1 MKKKLLSMF
10 IAFVTAISML
20 STSVYAANGPLG
32 EITIGDESYFL
43 AYIDFLETDETG
55 QIVRDEN
62 GDVIG
67 KTVFANDTVQNEL
80 AGAVYDRGSN
90 TLTITNL
97 SATNMIME
105 TNVMGDDF
113 TLNVVGNCSIGQ
125 IKVWGDGYGGT
136 LNIVGDGTLTV
147 NQNKVFDNAI
157 ILNAEYSASAL
168 KFGAGVKVN
177 LYAKEDVAAICQ
189 VPLNS
194 IDKVY
199 SFANGQKPDIKKDLY
214 KYETAKWIQGFEI
227 VNLED
232 EGAWLS
238 TAEKVEYS
246 KDSTGIYGA
255 NLSKYYNNDGTVEK
269 EGYRIIKLVYSD
281 KYNAYFMDKTFGDG
295 FGEIFIEKKD
305 FAASDFKMVTDEN
318 GDQVQ
323 YENVYNNISS
333 YQVYVDGSG
342 KEYALGYDYNSGER
356 VDYIL
361 DYEPIEGLE
370 NTYAFT
376 KNTSIN
382 VSDLEPAYD
391 TTVEDGLYTYT
402 LTGTAFAYDGSNV
415 SAGKVINL
423 VDIGNVWTQLLPD
436 SAVPF
441 TAEINP
447 NEPGLTDQME
457 LIDEI
462 WTQTDDANSVIS
474 LSKGKNNPKPMVGK
488 TYSYSAVVK
497 AKAGYV
503 FGDSFQFIYGGSRYT
518 PKVVLSADKK
528 TATIS
533 GFVKDVTVKS
543 AGNVKKVKQPMTV
556 KAKTVKVKYKKLKKK
571 KLTVKALTVKKA
583 QGAVAYAKVKKG
595 SSVKLTINK
604 KTGKITVK
612 KGTKK
617 GTYKIKIK
625 VTAKGNAK
633 YLAGSKTIT
642 VKIKVK

>member
-1 MKKKLLSMF
+1 M
-10 IAFVTAISML
+10 
-20 STSVYAANGPLG
+20 
-32 EITIGDESYFL
+32 
-43 AYIDFLETDETG
+43 
-55 QIVRDEN
+55 
-62 GDVIG
+62 
-67 KTVFANDTVQNEL
+67 
-80 AGAVYDRGSN
+80 
-90 TLTITNL
+90 
-97 SATNMIME
+97 
-105 TNVMGDDF
+105 
-113 TLNVVGNCSIGQ
+113 
-125 IKVWGDGYGGT
+125 
-136 LNIVGDGTLTV
+136 
-147 NQNKVFDNAI
+147 
-157 ILNAEYSASAL
+157 
-168 KFGAGVKVN
+168 
-177 LYAKEDVAAICQ
+177 
-189 VPLNS
+189 
-194 IDKVY
+194 
-199 SFANGQKPDIKKDLY
+199 
-214 KYETAKWIQGFEI
+214 
-227 VNLED
+227 
-232 EGAWLS
+232 
-238 TAEKVEYS
+238 
-246 KDSTGIYGA
+246 
-255 NLSKYYNNDGTVEK
+255 
-269 EGYRIIKLVYSD
+269 
-281 KYNAYFMDKTFGDG
+281 
-295 FGEIFIEKKD
+295 
-305 FAASDFKMVTDEN
+305 
-318 GDQVQ
+318 
-323 YENVYNNISS
+323 
-333 YQVYVDGSG
+333 
-342 KEYALGYDYNSGER
+342 
-356 VDYIL
+356 
-361 DYEPIEGLE
+361 
-370 NTYAFT
+370 
-376 KNTSIN
+376 
-382 VSDLEPAYD
+382 SDLEPAYD

-402 LTGTAFAYDGSNV
+402 LTGTTFAYDGSNV

-423 VDIGNVWTQLLPD
+423 VDIGNVWTQLSPD

-441 TAEINP
+441 TAEMNP

-642 VKIKVK
+642 VKIIVR

>member
-32 EITIGDESYFL
+32 EITIGAGSYFL
-43 AYIDFLETDETG
+43 AYIDFLGTDETG
-55 QIVRDEN
+55 QILRDEN

-177 LYAKEDVAAICQ
+177 LYAKEDVAVVRQ
-189 VPLNS
+189 VRLDS
-194 IDKVY
+194 ADKAY
-199 SFANGQKPDIKKDLY
+199 AFANGQNPNIKKDLY
-214 KYETAKWIQGFEI
+214 KYETTKWIQGFEI

-232 EGAWLS
+232 EGTWLS
-238 TAEKVEYS
+238 TVNKVEYS
-246 KDSTGIYGA
+246 KDPTGIYGS
-255 NLSKYYNNDGTVEK
+255 NFSKYYNGDDELIA

-281 KYNAYFMDKTFGDG
+281 KYNAYFMDKTFGDE
-295 FGEIFIEKKD
+295 FGELFIEEKD
-305 FAASDFKMVTDEN
+305 FASSDFKMVTDEN

-342 KEYALGYDYNSGER
+342 KEYALGYDYDNGER
-356 VDYIL
+356 VDYVL
-361 DYEPIEGLE
+361 DYESIEGLE

-376 KNTSIN
+376 KNTSVN

-402 LTGTAFAYDGSNV
+402 LTGTTFAYDGSNV

-423 VDIGNVWTQLLPD
+423 VDIGNVWTQLSPD

>member
-20 STSVYAANGPLG
+20 STSVYAANGPMG
-32 EITIGDESYFL
+32 EITIGAGSYFL
-43 AYIDFLETDETG
+43 AYIDFLGTDETG
-55 QIVRDEN
+55 QILRDEN

-80 AGAVYDRGSN
+80 AGAVYDRASN

-168 KFGAGVKVN
+168 KFGAGAKVN
-177 LYAKEDVAAICQ
+177 LFAKEDVAVVRQ
-189 VPLNS
+189 VRLDS
-194 IDKVY
+194 ADKAY
-199 SFANGQKPDIKKDLY
+199 AFANGQNPNIKKDLY
-214 KYETAKWIQGFEI
+214 KNETTKWIQGFEI

-238 TAEKVEYS
+238 TVEKVEYS
-246 KDSTGIYGA
+246 KEPTGIYGS
-255 NLSKYYNNDGTVEK
+255 NFSQYYNGDDELIA

-391 TTVEDGLYTYT
+391 TTLEDGLYTYT

-423 VDIGNVWTQLLPD
+423 VDIGNVWTQLSPD

-518 PKVVLSADKK
+518 PKVTLSADKK

-543 AGNVKKVKQPMTV
+543 AGNVEKAKQPMTV

-583 QGAVAYAKVKKG
+583 QGAVTYAKVKKG
-595 SSVKLTINK
+595 SSAKLTINK